1 MRIKFLQAGWRLLRD
16 AIAVAQCQY
25 TSPFSERLE
34 ERSKG
39 SQLSEAAE
47 QRKVLEI
54 SSKS

>member
-25 TSPFSERLE
+25 TPPFSERLE

-47 QRKVLEI
+47 QGKVLER